1 MRSFILSQCSGLAD
15 LPLMLIMP
23 CLVAAY
29 ETICV
34 EIVSR
39 SCTNRPLLLLE
50 FGVTAKIYFLILVGH
65 DAILG
70 NQKYAVTV
78 G

>member
-23 CLVAAY
+23 CLVAAD

-39 SCTNRPLLLLE
+39 SCTNRLLLLLE
-50 FGVTAKIYFLILVGH
+50 FGVTAKMYFLTLLVTMPYCV
-65 DAILG
+65 IK
-70 NQKYAVTV
+70 NMAVTV